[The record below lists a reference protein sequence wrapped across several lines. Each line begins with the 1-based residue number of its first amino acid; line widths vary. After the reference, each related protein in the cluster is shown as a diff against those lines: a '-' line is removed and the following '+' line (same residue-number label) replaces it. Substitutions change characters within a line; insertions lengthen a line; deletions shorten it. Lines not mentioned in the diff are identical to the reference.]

1 MFLGSGGSLSG
12 DFEKINKSVG
22 VASGACAQGQLCNI
36 RLSVDLLVVCSSCHG
51 HLVCMAQCTHE
62 TGQHGYQVPYSG
74 EVYVGTDFRGSPT
87 TPGRFFNNF
96 NEIHPLFFFL
106 PVYRVEKLL
115 SKKHVINLVW
125 PKKDAETPYSICTIT
140 PRLYNYT

>member
-1 MFLGSGGSLSG
+1 MIPCFLDPAGHFLGILR
-12 DFEKINKSVG
+12 KINKSVG

-36 RLSVDLLVVCSSCHG
+36 RLSASCVDLLVVCSSCHG

-96 NEIHPLFFFL
+96 NEIHPLFLFFC
-106 PVYRVEKLL
+106 L
-115 SKKHVINLVW
+115 S
-125 PKKDAETPYSICTIT
+125 TG
-140 PRLYNYT
+140 